1 MTNQPLHDLARERE
15 RERVAIERRISRAAT
30 FAFAATVLVALTGC
44 SSGAASTDGISS
56 YTVTGQESTAQPAS
70 EPAAA
75 PQPKDQPA
83 IQPVVPAAPVPAA
96 PVPAAPVPAAPV
108 PAAPGAA
115 APVPAAPVD
124 LPPQPLDP
132 PTITRTG
139 AFPGLQFQSPQ
150 ITVNIYTDVTA
161 AEGVSYVALRVRTP
175 TGSSGPLSA
184 GLVSGTKF
192 EGRWSISYLAECRSF
207 PAGSAMFL
215 TPTVTDNVGNVVE
228 GAEQIISVSY
238 VGNGKP
244 FTCP

>member
-30 FAFAATVLVALTGC
+30 WAFAATVLVALTGC

-83 IQPVVPAAPVPAA
+83 IQPV
-96 PVPAAPVPAAPV
+96 VPAAPVPAAPV

-215 TPTVTDNVGNVVE
+215 TPTVTDNVGNMVE
-228 GAEQIISVSY
+228 GA
-238 VGNGKP
+238 
-244 FTCP
+244 